1 MLHDTVNELVRLVHD
16 VLKLR
21 FQFLADLVFH
31 AIVFVLPGGVVSARK
46 AEQLVKNLLKDGAAL
61 ETIAQPEPEQIYL
74 KDAAEQLKQIL
85 GTNVSI
91 KQGRKKSRIEIEFYS
106 ESDLDRLIDLL
117 LRKRQSSSPRV
128 IDFNV

>member
-1 MLHDTVNELVRLVHD
+1 MAFDGITIAAVRKELSDALT
-16 VLKLR
+16 
-21 FQFLADLVFH
+21 
-31 AIVFVLPGGVVSARK
+31 GGRVYK
-46 AEQLVKNLLKDGAAL
+46 
-61 ETIAQPEPEQIYL
+61 IAQPEPEQIYL

-128 IDFNV
+128 IDFNI